1 MCRNFFDMKP
11 TYILLFFLL
20 PFMLQAQVKISG
32 KVMDNRN
39 KPLSGVSISIKDS
52 YDGTITDSLGN
63 FQFQTTETGVKVLE
77 ATLSGYS
84 SYAKNI
90 SIDKEQYISI
100 QLKEMI
106 TELNAVIITAGSFEA
121 GDKKKAAVLT
131 ALDIVTTAS
140 AEGDITGALKTLPGT
155 QQVGEAGGLFVRGG
169 SAVES
174 KIYIDGN
181 LVNNFFYSNLPG
193 MASRGRFNPFLFKGT
208 IFSTGGYSA
217 LYGQALSSALILE
230 SNDMPERTEASLGI
244 SVIGLNAGIQKLAK
258 NKRSSWGTSY
268 AFSHLGPAFA
278 IIKQKQDY
286 FKNPVFNEGDANFR
300 IKTKQ
305 GMVKYFGYWSQG
317 IVGFR
322 TPDIDSA
329 VLNNAFSLRNFN
341 TYQNLTWKETLGK
354 SWKMQAGFS
363 IGTDRQDIKNELQNA
378 AAQKQLITNPFGY
391 AVKNYD
397 FGTKSIDAQAR
408 LVMEKRLGGI
418 NTLRFGS
425 DYFYNNEK
433 RNYTG
438 YNGFGSSQTI
448 TEKIYAGFAETDFYL
463 SPDLAVKLGARAEH
477 SALADKWNL
486 APRASLAY
494 KFRDKS
500 QASIAYGIFYQ
511 NAETNLQ
518 PAVAN
523 IGFAKAAH
531 YIFQYQKIANQRTL
545 RAELFYKDY
554 EKLYKTGTAQTIPV
568 AISANGSGYARGFE
582 IFYRDKK
589 TIKNMDYWISY
600 SFLDTKR
607 DYLNFPGTMEPNFA
621 AKHTA
626 SLIVKKFML
635 PWKTGFN
642 MSYNYASGRPYYH
655 IGFDATQ
662 NKNVLTDKGR
672 TIDYHNVSFGVNYLP
687 KIGKKDAKSFIVYV
701 LGLSNAFGIRQ
712 VFTYNYGTVNTS
724 NRETV
729 GPTSKRFVFI
739 GCFISIGTDR
749 TEDAINNNL

>member
-1 MCRNFFDMKP
+1 MKFS
-11 TYILLFFLL
+11 YILLIFLL
-20 PFMLQAQVKISG
+20 SEQVQAQVKITG
-32 KVMDNRN
+32 KVTDNRN
-39 KPLSGVSISIKDS
+39 KPLYGVSISIKDS
-52 YDGTITDSLGN
+52 YEGAITDSLGN
-63 FQFQTTETGVKVLE
+63 FQFQTTETGLRVLE
-77 ATLSGYS
+77 ATLVGYS

-90 SIDKEQYISI
+90 SIDKGLDISI
-100 QLKEMI
+100 QLKELI
-106 TELNAVIITAGSFEA
+106 TELNAVTITAGSFEA

-140 AEGDITGALKTLPGT
+140 AEGDITGALKSLPGT

-230 SNDMPERTEASLGI
+230 SNDLPQRTEASLGI

-258 NKRSSWGTSY
+258 NKRSSWGASY

-278 IIKQKQDY
+278 VIKQKQDY

-300 IKTKQ
+300 IKTKR
-305 GMVKYFGYWSQG
+305 GMIKYFGYWSQG
-317 IVGFR
+317 NVGFR
-322 TPDIDSA
+322 SQDIDSA
-329 VLNNAFSLRNFN
+329 VLKNAFSLRNFN
-341 TYQNLTWKETLGK
+341 TYQNLTWKETVGRG
-354 SWKMQAGFS
+354 WKLQAGLS

-378 AAQKQLITNPFGY
+378 AAQKQLIINPFGY

-397 FGTKSIDAQAR
+397 LITKSMDAQAR
-408 LVMEKRLGGI
+408 LVIEKRLGGI
-418 NTLRFGS
+418 NTVRFGS
-425 DYFYNNEK
+425 DYFYNNEQST
-433 RNYTG
+433 YAA
-438 YNGFGSSQTI
+438 YNGVKSSQTI
-448 TEKIYAGFAETDFYL
+448 REKIYAGFAETDFYL

-477 SALADKWNL
+477 SALARKWNL

-494 KFRDKS
+494 KFKDKS
-500 QASIAYGIFYQ
+500 QASLAYGMFYQ

-531 YIFQYQKIANQRTL
+531 YILQYQKMANQRTF

-554 EKLYKTGTAQTIPV
+554 EKLYKTAAIQTIPV
-568 AISANGSGYARGFE
+568 AVNANGNGYAKGFE

-589 TIKNMDYWISY
+589 TIKDMDYWVSY

-607 DYLNFPGTMEPNFA
+607 DYLNFPGAMEPNFA

-655 IGFDATQ
+655 IGYDYAQ

-672 TIDYHNVSFGVNYLP
+672 TIDYNNVSFGLNYLP

-701 LGLSNAFGIRQ
+701 LSVSNAFGIKQ
-712 VFTYNYGTVNTS
+712 VFTYNYGTVNTG
-724 NRETV
+724 NKEAV

-739 GCFISIGTDR
+739 GCFISFGTDR
-749 TEDAINNNL
+749 TDDAINNNL